1 MCSQRFPR
9 LAAGGMA
16 WGHTS
21 PRADVCAFTCAVE
34 RSRSPPHMCCCRYNE
49 LLPASILGGG
59 DCGPCCSLACR
70 LLAHCAFTS
79 VVRVQVTQ
87 GAPGCYL
94 PAPLVLGG
102 WVEQLTLLILLT
114 GPAGP
119 CWAAAFPAHAQ
130 AAGPALTCPQVGGQG
145 AAAGV
150 HASLG
155 QGLCR

>member
-1 MCSQRFPR
+1 MGPS
-9 LAAGGMA
+9 
-16 WGHTS
+16 S
-21 PRADVCAFTCAVE
+21 PPADVCAFTCAVE

-59 DCGPCCSLACR
+59 DCGPCCSMACC

-102 WVEQLTLLILLT
+102 WVERLTLLTLLT

-119 CWAAAFPAHAQ
+119 CWAAALPAHRTHRL
-130 AAGPALTCPQVGGQG
+130 PARRSPAHRWVVRGLRLVCMHP
-145 AAAGV
+145 
-150 HASLG
+150 LG
-155 QGLCR
+155 RACADRSSGCLLYSC